1 MTRPLQPN
9 GDGRS
14 FPPMKGLILLFGL
27 AMAGA
32 PIAAAGAEVLQT
44 VRVRVGAGPQI
55 VPKFIGSDEHEV
67 RPYLDFSL
75 ATGDNGFGVGAPD
88 DNFSPKLFGSGGF
101 AAGPV
106 AAIEGSRKESD
117 VGAPVGRVG
126 TTVEIGAFAEQSF
139 GAFRIHAQARKGIG
153 GHEGMVGHLAADY
166 VLHDEAQDRYAF
178 TIGPRLV
185 FSDSRYQRAY
195 FGVTPEVALATG
207 LEPYRPGSGLHAI
220 AATAGG
226 RYALGGGWGLFGYA
240 RAERLV
246 GDAKRSPII
255 REHGSPNQLSA
266 GLGLSHTFT
275 LDL

>member
-1 MTRPLQPN
+1 
-9 GDGRS
+9 
-14 FPPMKGLILLFGL
+14 MKGLILLAGL
-27 AMAGA
+27 AMAAA
-32 PIAAAGAEVLQT
+32 PIAAASAQVLQT
-44 VRVRVGAGPQI
+44 VRVRVGVGPQI
-55 VPKFIGSDEHEV
+55 VPKFIGSDEHDI
-67 RPYLDFSL
+67 RPYFNFSV
-75 ATGDNGFGVGAPD
+75 ATGHNGFGVGAPD

-139 GAFRIHAQARKGIG
+139 GAFRIHAQGRKGIG

-166 VLHDEAQDRYAF
+166 VLHDEADNYAF
-178 TIGPRLV
+178 TIGPRLL
-185 FSDSRYQRAY
+185 FSDSRYQRAW
-195 FGVTPEVALATG
+195 FGVSPEVALATG
-207 LEPYRPGSGLHAI
+207 LEPYRPGGGLHAI

-226 RYALGGGWGLFGYA
+226 RTSIGGGCGLFGYA

-266 GLGLSHTFT
+266 GIGLNRTFT
-275 LDL
+275 LKL